1 MVCPL
6 LQGISNYI
14 HPYVDLNSVDL
25 LEDPVYIAGVINPIF
40 RQSKKFQELYD
51 ILIPIDKGQSNG
63 KPILGSIPERLVGR
77 PIGDEDSQ
85 GADSSD

>member
-1 MVCPL
+1 MEEVQDYVFACAQMVSPL

-40 RQSKKFQELYD
+40 R
-51 ILIPIDKGQSNG
+51 
-63 KPILGSIPERLVGR
+63 
-77 PIGDEDSQ
+77 
-85 GADSSD
+85 